1 MKMFNNSYHIS
12 NVIAGIILILFLP
25 TSIIAQD
32 SLSDLI
38 GEARSVGIE
47 QSKINALQE
56 RAAQRG
62 ISDAEL
68 IAIIRPAVSM
78 AERNL
83 PSEMIFDKAFEGLS
97 KGVPFQQIE
106 PMLGMIAENSMRV
119 AGIVDPW
126 IERAEIRGMLE
137 RGGYAG
143 NQQKFRNEMIKAG
156 SKTLRQNFSEEV
168 FQETI
173 HTIADQ
179 RGIEQRNPGTVVAAA
194 NILSDLPSAAEN
206 PTESARIIL
215 RALEGGFEASDLQN
229 LPRAMNMAQ
238 RRSEIPAGA
247 VLEGVSRQLQG
258 GLPAEQI
265 LQNLF
270 NGNIGGGPPGG
281 TPPGLNRGDRD
292 RRGPPGNN
300 G

>member
-12 NVIAGIILILFLP
+12 TVIAGIIFILCLP
-25 TSIIAQD
+25 AMIFAQD

-56 RAAQRG
+56 RASQRG

-78 AERNL
+78 AEQNL
-83 PSEMIFDKAFEGLS
+83 PSDMIFDKAFEGLS
-97 KGVPFQQIE
+97 KGVPFQRIE
-106 PMLGMIAENSMRV
+106 PMLGMIAENSLRA

-143 NQQKFRNEMIKAG
+143 NQQNFRNEMIKAG
-156 SKTLRQNFSEEV
+156 TKTLRQNFSEEV

-206 PTESARIIL
+206 PTESARVIL

-238 RRSEIPAGA
+238 RRSEIPASA

>member
-1 MKMFNNSYHIS
+1 MKMFNSSYHIS
-12 NVIAGIILILFLP
+12 NVIASIILILFLP
-25 TSIIAQD
+25 TAIIAQD

-38 GEARSVGIE
+38 GEARSAGIE

-56 RAAQRG
+56 RAGQRG

-78 AERNL
+78 AEQNL
-83 PSEMIFDKAFEGLS
+83 PSDMIFDKAFEGLS

-106 PMLGMIAENSMRV
+106 SMLGMISENSIRA

-126 IERAEIRGMLE
+126 IERPEISAMLA
-137 RGGYAG
+137 RGGDAR
-143 NQQKFRNEMIKAG
+143 NQQRFRNEMIKAG

-238 RRSEIPAGA
+238 RRSQLPAGA
-247 VLEGVSRQLQG
+247 VMEGVSRQMQG
-258 GLPAEQI
+258 GVPAEQI